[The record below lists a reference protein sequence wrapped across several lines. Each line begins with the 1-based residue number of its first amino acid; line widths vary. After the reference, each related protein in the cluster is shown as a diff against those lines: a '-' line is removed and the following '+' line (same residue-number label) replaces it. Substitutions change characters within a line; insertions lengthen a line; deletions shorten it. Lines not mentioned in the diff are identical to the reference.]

1 MAKLFTTDHEWVEH
15 DGINATVGI
24 TGYARAQLG
33 DIVFVDL
40 PEIGRSVTKGEAAG
54 VVESVKAASDIF
66 APVSGEVVA
75 VNEAIA
81 GDPATVNTDP
91 EGAGWLF
98 KLKLIDTK
106 ELADLLDTAAYAR
119 LTV

>member
-1 MAKLFTTDHEWVEH
+1 MSKLFTTDHEWIEH
-15 DGINATVGI
+15 DDTHAVVGI
-24 TGYARAQLG
+24 TEHAREQLG

-40 PEIGRSVTKGEAAG
+40 PQIGRTVSKGEAAG

-75 VNEAIA
+75 VNETVA

-98 KLKLIDTK
+98 KVKLINAN
-106 ELADLLDTAAYAR
+106 ELADLLDAAAYAQ
-119 LTV
+119 LTK